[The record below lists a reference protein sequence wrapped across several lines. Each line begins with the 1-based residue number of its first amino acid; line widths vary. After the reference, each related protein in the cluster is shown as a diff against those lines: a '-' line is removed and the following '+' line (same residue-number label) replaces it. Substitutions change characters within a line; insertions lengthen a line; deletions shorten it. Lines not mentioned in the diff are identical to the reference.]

1 MTVYSMNVL
10 PPQRPARAAAH
21 AIAHRGGAWAGQA
34 VLVAVAWLGTYAKAV
49 VCGDDVDHLSAPYGS
64 AIFLPNFAPGWIPNR
79 VLDLYGRNLLARVFD
94 LLFFPAH
101 DLTGMDFLTAY
112 KVFNATLFAAFLWLV
127 HRCIMA
133 RLGPRPGALMSLF
146 VAFAVLLIMP
156 WTNEVRAVCY
166 ELPAFLLFVLLSEVF
181 ARLRG
186 GEAELFSAGWLLAL
200 GFIAAFS
207 LEGDAAIL
215 LATLLAAAMLARPW
229 RVPGFWRGDAAWLGG
244 LIGAFCGL
252 ALVTALAFSRRDGVS
267 ETFIPIKQY
276 IAHFRTGAYLPADPA
291 FYGQMLA
298 LGAAGLAAMIAC
310 RRRFAALCGFGGAAA
325 PAAWAREF
333 GYFALTGCVTLVV
346 LALISMA
353 TNQSFFTFR
362 AYPWGSLLITAMLFA
377 LAAVAA
383 SLAALADRAAPAL
396 VFVLVIA
403 TSRMAVAA
411 LGQPAAAYD
420 DSAKV
425 RAAYAAVVG
434 GATGVV
440 NTGLDLDSRE
450 MPLRPLP
457 TADSPGWFIAAY
469 QALFLKYY
477 GVRTTATFR

>member
-1 MTVYSMNVL
+1 
-10 PPQRPARAAAH
+10 
-21 AIAHRGGAWAGQA
+21 
-34 VLVAVAWLGTYAKAV
+34 
-49 VCGDDVDHLSAPYGS
+49 
-64 AIFLPNFAPGWIPNR
+64 
-79 VLDLYGRNLLARVFD
+79 
-94 LLFFPAH
+94 
-101 DLTGMDFLTAY
+101 
-112 KVFNATLFAAFLWLV
+112 
-127 HRCIMA
+127 
-133 RLGPRPGALMSLF
+133 
-146 VAFAVLLIMP
+146 
-156 WTNEVRAVCY
+156 
-166 ELPAFLLFVLLSEVF
+166 
-181 ARLRG
+181 
-186 GEAELFSAGWLLAL
+186 
-200 GFIAAFS
+200 
-207 LEGDAAIL
+207 
-215 LATLLAAAMLARPW
+215 
-229 RVPGFWRGDAAWLGG
+229 
-244 LIGAFCGL
+244 
-252 ALVTALAFSRRDGVS
+252 
-267 ETFIPIKQY
+267 
-276 IAHFRTGAYLPADPA
+276 
-291 FYGQMLA
+291 MLA

-310 RRRFAALCGFGGAAA
+310 RRRFAALCGFDGAAA

-383 SLAALADRAAPAL
+383 SLAALPDRAAPAL

-457 TADSPGWFIAAY
+457 TADSPDWFIAAY